1 MKFSLAWILRVR
13 VLFKGGAVFKW
24 IRYVNWLSFKPSA
37 CLDISVALPTAKD
50 KHIPSKYKY
59 LDLENEDEM
68 EIRKLLPNLSINQ
81 GGDLNI
87 AEANGSIK
95 PEDGLWDIQVKRVE
109 LFRNTRFYTQNM
121 GHKKDLSKMWGSL
134 WTKLSF
140 KVD

>member
-1 MKFSLAWILRVR
+1 MTRHFWSLNQFSKLSICSSDS
-13 VLFKGGAVFKW
+13 VFK
-24 IRYVNWLSFKPSA
+24 
-37 CLDISVALPTAKD
+37 TKD

-68 EIRKLLPNLSINQ
+68 EIRKLLPSLSINQ
-81 GGDLNI
+81 GDDLNI

-134 WTKLSF
+134 
-140 KVD
+140 